1 MTALRRI
8 FHVMNILLK
17 HLLRVVPAL
26 TLISCATKQIT
37 PPPATVA
44 QVNLQRYQGKW
55 FEAARL
61 PMYFQHDWI
70 KSTAEYTL
78 QPDHTVKVVNRCETR
93 DGKPKMVRGTAVSL
107 DPETNARLEVT
118 FNEWFSVFIPKSKQ
132 GNYWVL
138 DLNSDYSLAA
148 VGTPDR
154 KCLWIL
160 ARKLPVPPAEF
171 ERVKKKCA
179 ALGYDTSA
187 LLIDPAQALSD
198 AR

>member
-1 MTALRRI
+1 
-8 FHVMNILLK
+8 MNNLLK

-26 TLISCATKQIT
+26 ALISCVTKPLPT
-37 PPPATVA
+37 PPATVA

-70 KSTAEYTL
+70 NSTAEYTL
-78 QPDHTVKVVNRCETR
+78 QPDHTVKVVNRCETKQ
-93 DGKPKMVRGTAVSL
+93 GKPKMIRGTAVSL
-107 DPETNARLEVT
+107 DPDSNARLEVT
-118 FNEWFSVFIPKSKQ
+118 FNEWFSIFIPRSKQ

-138 DLNSDYSLAA
+138 DLKPDYSLAA

-160 ARKLPVPPAEF
+160 ARKLPVPQEEF

-179 ALGYDTSA
+179 ELGYNTST
-187 LLIDPAQALSD
+187 LLIDPAQAASNSH
-198 AR
+198 